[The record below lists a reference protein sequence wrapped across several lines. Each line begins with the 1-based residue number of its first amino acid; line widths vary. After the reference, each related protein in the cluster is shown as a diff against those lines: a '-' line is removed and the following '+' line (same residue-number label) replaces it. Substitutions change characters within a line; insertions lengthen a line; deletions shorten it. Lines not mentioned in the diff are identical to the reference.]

1 MRQKAEYRSSIRS
14 RRLIREAFLQLL
26 KEKELRRITVTEIV
40 RRADIN
46 RATFYSHYSDVQG
59 VLEEIENEIID
70 KLTLV
75 LNEVQFPSFF
85 RDPVPLLLKTT
96 RYLEED
102 LDFYR
107 TLILSTGS
115 ERFLEKLRRCI
126 LDYMRSDTAL
136 PEDIRSSSIFALR
149 VGYFSGGII
158 TLYQQWFRG
167 ELDCPLEDIPLE
179 VGRIIRSSSE
189 ELLKALPE
197 GGAPD
202 SPSVSN

>member
-26 KEKELRRITVTEIV
+26 KEKELRHITVTEIV

-46 RATFYSHYSDVQG
+46 RATFYSHYPDVQG
-59 VLEEIENEIID
+59 VLDEIENEIIGN
-70 KLTLV
+70 LILV
-75 LNEVQFPSFF
+75 LDEMQFPSFF

-96 RYLEED
+96 HYLEED
-102 LDFYR
+102 LEFYR
-107 TLILSTGS
+107 TLILTSGS

-126 LDYMRSDTAL
+126 LDYMRSDTEL
-136 PEDIRSSSIFALR
+136 PKEIRSSSIFSLR

-158 TLYQQWFRG
+158 ALYQQWFRG
-167 ELDCPLEDIPLE
+167 ELDCSLEDIPLE
-179 VGRIIRSSSE
+179 VGRIIRSSSK
-189 ELLKALPE
+189 ELLEALPE

-202 SPSVSN
+202 SLSVPS